1 MLAAVIANAPRA
13 RAARTPL
20 RTRMLAMVSPNF
32 GLLQIVPNGIIA
44 LEGNDVNFGRRRCVN
59 NLYFMGLN
67 YMTTMDFLFIPD
79 ERAGGARE

>member
-1 MLAAVIANAPRA
+1 
-13 RAARTPL
+13 
-20 RTRMLAMVSPNF
+20 MLAMVSPNF

-44 LEGNDVNFGRRRCVN
+44 LEGNDVNFGRGPRDN

>member
-1 MLAAVIANAPRA
+1 
-13 RAARTPL
+13 
-20 RTRMLAMVSPNF
+20 MVSPKF
-32 GLLQIVPNGIIA
+32 GLLQIVPDIIIA
-44 LEGNDVNFGRRRCVN
+44 LEGNDVNFGRGPCDK